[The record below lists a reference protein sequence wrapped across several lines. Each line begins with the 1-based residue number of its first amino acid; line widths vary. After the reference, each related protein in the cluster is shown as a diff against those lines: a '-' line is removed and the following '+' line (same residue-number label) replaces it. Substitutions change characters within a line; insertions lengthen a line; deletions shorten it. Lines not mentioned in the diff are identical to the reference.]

1 MQKMKINGGNS
12 SQEEEGLT
20 ILNNNSRVSW
30 SVSSIDG
37 VTEIFYTPK
46 TVRNNSSKFEGDEIG
61 KENFKIIL

>member
-1 MQKMKINGGNS
+1 MQKMKISGGNS

-37 VTEIFYTPK
+37 VTEIFYT
-46 TVRNNSSKFEGDEIG
+46 RASIS
-61 KENFKIIL
+61 NFIKSAILIEKIRI